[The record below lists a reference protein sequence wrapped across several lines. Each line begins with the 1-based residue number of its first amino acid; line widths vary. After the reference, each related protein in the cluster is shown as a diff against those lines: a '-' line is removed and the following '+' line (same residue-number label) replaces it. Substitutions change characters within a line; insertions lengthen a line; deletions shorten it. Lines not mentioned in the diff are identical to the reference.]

1 MHLPGDHGSG
11 LLQEFALVLV
21 FVLVVVVSVVLVLVL
36 VSAPP
41 GPEIAHLPGQSS
53 YAILLS
59 FLTLLLPCATFLQE
73 F

>member
-1 MHLPGDHGSG
+1 MHPPGGHGSG

-21 FVLVVVVSVVLVLVL
+21 FVLVVVSVVLVLVL

-41 GPEIAHLPGQSS
+41 GPELAHLPGQSS
-53 YAILLS
+53 YPILLP
-59 FLTLLLPCATFLQE
+59 FLTLLLPCATFLQG

>member
-1 MHLPGDHGSG
+1 MHPPGDHGSG
-11 LLQEFALVLV
+11 VLQEFTLVLV
-21 FVLVVVVSVVLVLVL
+21 FVLVVVSVVLVLVL

-41 GPEIAHLPGQSS
+41 GPELAHLPGQSS
-53 YAILLS
+53 YPILLP